1 MNPKTIRLLSV
12 TLFAGSVLS
21 LAACQQPQTSNA
33 ANDSAPSSD
42 AEKLGYALGVDVAT
56 NLREQVGDEFD
67 DAALLHGIRDKLSG
81 TNLDLDETARL
92 DVKRQAAE
100 RIRSKREAEAASAS
114 SKNADEGKAYLAE
127 NAKRDGVT
135 VTASGLQYE
144 TLTAKEGAKPKASD
158 TVTVHYKGT
167 LIDGTEFDSS
177 YSRGQP
183 ASFPLGGVIP
193 GWTEGLQLMNVGEK
207 FRFVIPSELAYGER
221 GAGGKI
227 GPHSTLVFEVELL
240 EIKG

>member
-1 MNPKTIRLLSV
+1 M
-12 TLFAGSVLS
+12 S
-21 LAACQQPQTSNA
+21 LAACGPQASGGNA
-33 ANDSAPSSD
+33 PTTSAPDSD

-56 NLREQVGDEFD
+56 NLRQQVGDEFD
-67 DAALLHGIRDKLSG
+67 TNALLHGISDKL
-81 TNLDLDETARL
+81 NELDLDLDDDQRL

-100 RIRSKREAEAASAS
+100 KIRSKREAEAKTAATEN
-114 SKNADEGKAYLAE
+114 KGKGMDYLAE

-144 TLTAKEGAKPKASD
+144 VITAAEGAKPNASD
-158 TVTVHYKGT
+158 SVTVHYRGT

-177 YSRGQP
+177 YSRNAP
-183 ASFPLGGVIP
+183 ATFPLGGVIP
-193 GWTEGLQLMNVGEK
+193 GWTEGLQLMNVGSK

-221 GAGGKI
+221 GAGATI
-227 GPHSTLVFEVELL
+227 GPNSTLIFEVELL